1 MTVQCREQ
9 AHFLTYIFLLV
20 VGVVSC
26 APGTPLP
33 FVSSASKYRRRHARS
48 QHSSLLISFPTG
60 FLLKKPRAGT
70 RERTFFRPGPL
81 TRGSWS
87 ARNSAL
93 IEVEKWSGDLRSL
106 GRTQITEKGVD
117 PLGDTPDSFSILME
131 AGEVTVHELT
141 GHFSSLLSGALRWVP
156 RKGDRP

>member
-1 MTVQCREQ
+1 MISSLKKRHSL
-9 AHFLTYIFLLV
+9 ALLFF
-20 VGVVSC
+20 C
-26 APGTPLP
+26 YE
-33 FVSSASKYRRRHARS
+33 YRRRRARS
-48 QHSSLLISFPTG
+48 HCPSPLISPPSG
-60 FLLKKPRAGT
+60 FLLKKQRAGT

-87 ARNSAL
+87 ARKSAI

-131 AGEVTVHELT
+131 PREVTVHEPT
-141 GHFSSLLSGALRWVP
+141 
-156 RKGDRP
+156 

>member
-1 MTVQCREQ
+1 MMTVQCREQ

-20 VGVVSC
+20 VGVVS
-26 APGTPLP
+26 
-33 FVSSASKYRRRHARS
+33 SASKYRRRHARS
-48 QHSSLLISFPTG
+48 QYSSPHISFPTG

-70 RERTFFRPGPL
+70 RERTFFRPGPH

-87 ARNSAL
+87 ARKSAI

-117 PLGDTPDSFSILME
+117 PL
-131 AGEVTVHELT
+131 
-141 GHFSSLLSGALRWVP
+141 
-156 RKGDRP
+156 